1 MWQHYFKY
9 AITSKVYTTIPS
21 QCFQE
26 LLVPSLK
33 KLRSR
38 VDETQ
43 VDLKSKE
50 KKGYVR
56 KNLVQKMNKYNK
68 ITRSQNIGKF

>member
-9 AITSKVYTTIPS
+9 VIASKVYTIPN

-33 KLRSR
+33 RLKSR
-38 VDETQ
+38 IDETQ

-50 KKGYVR
+50 KKRYV
-56 KNLVQKMNKYNK
+56 K
-68 ITRSQNIGKF
+68 IKFSSKDEQIQASLQDHKI

>member
-1 MWQHYFKY
+1 
-9 AITSKVYTTIPS
+9 
-21 QCFQE
+21 
-26 LLVPSLK
+26 
-33 KLRSR
+33 LRSR

-56 KNLVQKMNKYNK
+56 IEFSPKDEQIQASLQDHK
-68 ITRSQNIGKF
+68 I

>member
-9 AITSKVYTTIPS
+9 VITSKVYTRIRN

-26 LLVPSLK
+26 LLAPTLK
-33 KLRSR
+33 RLRSK
-38 VDETQ
+38 VGETQ

-56 KNLVQKMNKYNK
+56 IEFSSKDEQIQASLKYHK
-68 ITRSQNIGKF
+68 I

>member
-9 AITSKVYTTIPS
+9 VITSKVYTIPN

-33 KLRSR
+33 RLKSR
-38 VDETQ
+38 IDEIQ

-50 KKGYVR
+50 KKRYVR
-56 KNLVQKMNKYNK
+56 IEFSSKDEQIQASL
-68 ITRSQNIGKF
+68 

>member
-1 MWQHYFKY
+1 MWQHYFKRV
-9 AITSKVYTTIPS
+9 IISKLYTIIPS

-33 KLRSR
+33 RLKSK
-38 VDETQ
+38 VDKTQ
-43 VDLKSKE
+43 VNLKSKE

-56 KNLVQKMNKYNK
+56 IEFSSKDEQIQASL
-68 ITRSQNIGKF
+68 